1 MANEYVELSA
11 LKAALKITDTERD
24 DLLTMALAAA
34 SRGIERTTGRRFW
47 QDQTATARV
56 ISPSGRVVRDDDGEH
71 LLIADIGADD
81 DLVVEVGTA
90 AAWTAVTDQVEL
102 EPTDALAEGRPIT
115 KLLRIGGRWPAGR
128 GMRVRVTAKWG
139 WPAVPDTVVQATLIQ
154 ASRLYRRKDSPEG
167 VLGSAEWGT
176 VRLGRVDP
184 DVYALIQQLI
194 LPGMA

>member
-1 MANEYVELSA
+1 
-11 LKAALKITDTERD
+11 
-24 DLLTMALAAA
+24 
-34 SRGIERTTGRRFW
+34 
-47 QDQTATARV
+47 
-56 ISPSGRVVRDDDGEH
+56 
-71 LLIADIGADD
+71 
-81 DLVVEVGTA
+81 
-90 AAWTAVTDQVEL
+90 
-102 EPTDALAEGRPIT
+102 
-115 KLLRIGGRWPAGR
+115 
-128 GMRVRVTAKWG
+128 MRVRVTAKWG